1 MYEQCRGTLGMWF
14 VDARLTSQLSYH
26 KSSVETDLGRHRF
39 GSNLSSAE
47 RFKNTSPIP
56 RHHFMLYP
64 RGVSQ
69 HGLT

>member
-1 MYEQCRGTLGMWF
+1 MWF

-47 RFKNTSPIP
+47 RFKKLVRFQDIISCCTLAAFRSMASLND
-56 RHHFMLYP
+56 
-64 RGVSQ
+64 GE
-69 HGLT
+69 